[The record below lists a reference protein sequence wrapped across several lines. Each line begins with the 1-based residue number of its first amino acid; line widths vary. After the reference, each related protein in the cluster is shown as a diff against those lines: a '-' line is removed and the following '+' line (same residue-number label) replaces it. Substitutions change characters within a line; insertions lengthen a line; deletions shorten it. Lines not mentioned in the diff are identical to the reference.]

1 MFQPNKSNIEGTD
14 WFAEDEMDENENT
27 EANFDLDFTLGSEM
41 CKYSNNVWAVMKQRI
56 YLWLVFFSSSCRRM

>member
-1 MFQPNKSNIEGTD
+1 MEGTD

-56 YLWLVFFSSSCRRM
+56 YLWLVF